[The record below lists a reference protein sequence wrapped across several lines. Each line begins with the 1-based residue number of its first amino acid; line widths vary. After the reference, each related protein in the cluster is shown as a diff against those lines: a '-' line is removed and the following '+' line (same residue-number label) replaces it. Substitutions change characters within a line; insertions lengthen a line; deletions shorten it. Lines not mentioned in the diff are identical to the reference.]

1 VPSPPSKR
9 SVDAFSELTSET
21 NQVSGPI
28 QYSVGAKAVLAQS
41 LRFEQITEIPAA
53 PEAGFVGDSRR
64 TTELLSVA
72 QDLVDCPLPFRP
84 VPGPRNHLLEAHLA
98 KTRRAGSLAAVR
110 AERDAGGADEEIFQV
125 AQALILCGLPY
136 GKTDQ
141 IRITRTARIADG
153 SIVSVTFSVASKDGE
168 MPYGSD
174 RSLLHFLFN
183 KAVRS
188 NSRFVSW
195 ETATEFL
202 KAMDISDGGKSYRD
216 LRARFDR
223 IRGLV
228 ISVERQ
234 TSASRQTETTPII
247 RRSHLPS
254 SVDVYASG
262 LGQSLLPIDRT
273 SIVFGVELDEGFF
286 EDLKRYHVPVPAVI
300 IKATRNKSQMQDIML
315 FLHWRSYAA
324 KKPSLIQWQH
334 LRLQLWQDDATHRR
348 IKVRF
353 AEAIRALRVL
363 WPELQAE
370 ALKTGLLIGPPLR
383 DRYLI
388 PKAAE
393 TRQLSQAQH
402 RTSGH
407 AFSTNHVK

>member
-1 VPSPPSKR
+1 MSKSVLPIPAPSRVKKTR
-9 SVDAFSELTSET
+9 KYYTQEEVDAIR
-21 NQVSGPI
+21 QAI
-28 QYSVGAKAVLAQS
+28 IA
-41 LRFEQITEIPAA
+41 
-53 PEAGFVGDSRR
+53 
-64 TTELLSVA
+64 
-72 QDLVDCPLPFRP
+72 LPPKTKQPQPKKVRDFK
-84 VPGPRNHLLEAHLA
+84 VEEHLA
-98 KTRRAGSLAAVR
+98 KSRRAALFANMR
-110 AERDAGGADEEIFQV
+110 AKRDAHGGEEEIFQV

-136 GKTDQ
+136 EKTNE

-153 SIVSVTFSVASKDGE
+153 SVVSVTFTVASKDGE

-183 KAVRS
+183 RAVKS

-202 KAMDISDGGKSYRD
+202 KAMDISDGGKNYRD

-234 TSASRQTETTPII
+234 TSASTQTETTPII
-247 RRSHLPS
+247 RRSHLPT
-254 SVDVYASG
+254 SVDVHAAEQ
-262 LGQSLLPIDRT
+262 GQSLLPIDRT
-273 SIVFGVELDEGFF
+273 SIVFGVELDETFF

-300 IKATRNKSQMQDIML
+300 IKTTRNKSQLQDIML

-324 KKPSLIQWQH
+324 KKTSLIQWEH

-353 AEAIRALRVL
+353 AAAIKALRVL
-363 WPELQAE
+363 WPELEAE
-370 ALKTGLLIGPPLR
+370 ALKTGLMIGPPKR
-383 DRYLI
+383 G
-388 PKAAE
+388 PAAG
-393 TRQLSQAQH
+393 RP
-402 RTSGH
+402 G
-407 AFSTNHVK
+407 